1 MIVDQSVKNNV
12 RTYRNTKKI
21 ATGQDG
27 EYTTCLF
34 DYSYFEE
41 NYKLISTYLSK
52 EELLDA
58 DLKAIKF
65 CWQSEWNKK
74 YNYFETKRK

>member
-58 DLKAIKF
+58 DPKAIKLI
-65 CWQSEWNKK
+65 SLAI
-74 YNYFETKRK
+74 

>member
-1 MIVDQSVKNNV
+1 MIVEQSVKNNV
-12 RTYRNTKKI
+12 RTYRNKKI
-21 ATGQDG
+21 ETGEGG

-58 DLKAIKF
+58 DLKAIKLILLAI
-65 CWQSEWNKK
+65 
-74 YNYFETKRK
+74 